1 MNKEDHYPMSQ
12 KQLGRYVTISRLSEG
27 QITTEQAANYLG
39 LSTRQILRLKK
50 GVREFGAHALIHKN
64 SGRKP
69 HHAICDSL
77 REKII
82 FLKGSHPYANANFQ
96 HFQELL
102 AEYEKIK
109 ISYSALYALLTKSGI
124 KSPKKRRRFT
134 HHRRRKRK
142 TAEGLLV
149 QLDASPFDWLSD
161 GRVYHLHGGIDDAT
175 GQILSLYL
183 AEGECLEGYFQMMHL
198 MLELFGIPVGLYS
211 DRHTIFFSPKKDKL
225 SLEDQLAGKRVNLTQ
240 FGRAMNQLGIQM
252 IAARSPQAKG
262 RIERL
267 WQTLQSRLTVELKYH
282 GIKTI
287 QQANPFLREYIP
299 KFNAR
304 FALET
309 KEESVFRTVPEGMCI
324 DHILCVIEKRTY
336 DRGGVF
342 SFYHKHFQI
351 TEDKDLPR
359 LPPRGRIEVLV
370 SPYFGLKASY
380 QGNIYDTA
388 FCAMPKA
395 KKANKP
401 IKEKK
406 IWVPDDLHYYKY
418 GHKSMAKVS
427 FEESD
432 REILQM
438 LEELFLSKIAR

>member
-1 MNKEDHYPMSQ
+1 MSQ
-12 KQLGRYVTISRLSEG
+12 KQLGRYVTISRLIEK
-27 QITTEQAANYLG
+27 QLTVKQAATSLG

-50 GVREFGAHALIHKN
+50 GVKTSGANALIHKN

-69 HHAICDSL
+69 HHAIDDSL

-82 FLKGSHPYANANFQ
+82 FLKESHSYCNANFQ

-109 ISYSALYALLTKSGI
+109 ISYSTLYALLSKSGI

-134 HHRRRKRK
+134 NHRRRKRQA
-142 TAEGLLV
+142 AEGLLV

-161 GRVYHLHGGIDDAT
+161 GKAYHLHGGIDDAT
-175 GQILSLYL
+175 GQVVGLYL
-183 AEGECLEGYFQMMHL
+183 AESECLQGYFQVVRF
-198 MLELFGIPVGLYS
+198 MLLAYGIPVSTYS

-240 FGRAMNQLGIQM
+240 FGRAMSQLGIQM

-267 WQTLQSRLTVELKYH
+267 WQTLQSRLTVELKCQ

-304 FALET
+304 FALEA
-309 KEESVFRTVPEGMCI
+309 KEESAFRPIPKGMNI

-342 SFYHKHFQI
+342 SFYHQHFQI

-359 LPPRGRIEVLV
+359 LAPRGRIEVLV
-370 SPYFGLKASY
+370 SPRFGLKVCY
-380 QGNIYDTA
+380 QGNIYTTTP
-388 FCAMPKA
+388 CARPKA
-395 KKANKP
+395 KKANQP
-401 IKEKK
+401 MKEKK
-406 IWVPDDLHYYKY
+406 IWTPDDLHYYKH
-418 GHKSMAKVS
+418 GHQLLAKTS

-432 REILQM
+432 QEIMQM
-438 LEELFLSKIAR
+438 LEKLFLSKADR

>member
-1 MNKEDHYPMSQ
+1 MSQ

-27 QITTEQAANYLG
+27 QITTEEAANYLG

-82 FLKGSHPYANANFQ
+82 FLKESHPYANANFQ

-109 ISYSALYALLTKSGI
+109 ISYSALYALLAKSGI

-134 HHRRRKRK
+134 NHRRRKRK
-142 TAEGLLV
+142 AAEGLLV

-161 GRVYHLHGGIDDAT
+161 GNAYHLHGGIDDAT
-175 GQILSLYL
+175 GQIVSLYL
-183 AEGECLEGYFQMMHL
+183 AESECLEGYFQTMHL
-198 MLELFGIPVGLYS
+198 LLELFGIPVSIYS
-211 DRHTIFFSPKKDKL
+211 DRHTIFFSPKRDKL
-225 SLEDQLAGKRVNLTQ
+225 SLEEQLAGKRVNLTQ
-240 FGRAMNQLGIQM
+240 FGRAMSQLGIHM
-252 IAARSPQAKG
+252 IGARSPQAKG

-267 WQTLQSRLTVELKYH
+267 WQTLQSRLTVEMKCQ

-287 QQANPFLREYIP
+287 QEANPFLREYIP
-299 KFNAR
+299 KFNTH
-304 FALET
+304 FAVET
-309 KEESVFRTVPEGMCI
+309 EEESAFRPVPEGMCI

-351 TEDKDLPR
+351 LENKALPR
-359 LPPRGRIEVLV
+359 LAPRGRIEVLV
-370 SPYFGLKASY
+370 SPRFGLKVSY

-388 FCAMPKA
+388 FCAKPKA
-395 KKANKP
+395 KKP
-401 IKEKK
+401 IQSMKEKK
-406 IWVPDDLHYYKY
+406 IWVPDNLHYYKH
-418 GHKSMAKVS
+418 GHQWLQKTS
-427 FEESD
+427 FEASD
-432 REILQM
+432 REILKM
-438 LEELFLSKIAR
+438 LEELFLSKVDK

>member
-102 AEYEKIK
+102 AKYEKIK
-109 ISYSALYALLTKSGI
+109 ISYSALYALLAKSGI

-134 HHRRRKRK
+134 NHRRRKRK

-198 MLELFGIPVGLYS
+198 MLELFGIPVSIYS
-211 DRHTIFFSPKKDKL
+211 DRHTIFFSPKCDKL

-240 FGRAMNQLGIQM
+240 FGRAMSQLGIHM
-252 IAARSPQAKG
+252 IKARSPQAKG

-267 WQTLQSRLTVELKYH
+267 WQTLQSRLTVELKCQ
-282 GIKTI
+282 GIQTI
-287 QQANPFLREYIP
+287 QEANPFLREYLP
-299 KFNAR
+299 KFNTR
-304 FALET
+304 FAVEA
-309 KEESVFRTVPEGMCI
+309 KEESVFRPVSEEMCI

-336 DRGGVF
+336 DKGGVF
-342 SFYHKHFQI
+342 SFYHQHFQI

-359 LPPRGRIEVLV
+359 LAPRGRIEVLV
-370 SPYFGLKASY
+370 SPRFGLKVRY
-380 QGNIYDTA
+380 QGNIYATTP
-388 FCAMPKA
+388 CARPKA
-395 KKANKP
+395 KKAKKP
-401 IKEKK
+401 MKEKK
-406 IWVPDDLHYYKY
+406 IWTPDDLHYYKH
-418 GHKSMAKVS
+418 GHQLLQKTS
-427 FEESD
+427 FKESD
-432 REILQM
+432 REIIPM
-438 LEELFLSKIAR
+438 LEKLFLSKVDK